1 MKNMSQALIEP
12 KGLEEDECRI
22 RVGPDDKHILMRSS
36 ETILAA
42 SLREGIPHAYACGG
56 RARCSIC
63 RISVEE
69 GLEFCSPRSKGERM
83 VAERLNF
90 SPETR
95 LACQTK
101 ITGNVNVRRL
111 VVDDDDIEFTRTI
124 AEGPRP
130 ASIGEEKKLAI
141 LFADV
146 RSFTALSERM
156 SPYDVIY
163 FLNRY
168 FHLASKVIE
177 SYGGYVDNYMGDGLL
192 AVFGHDDA
200 PDAAFR
206 AVSAALT
213 TLEEVDKRSR
223 HFEQLY
229 GVNVRIGVG
238 IHHGNVVVGMIGA
251 GDRRRTTVIGDPV
264 NFASRIES
272 ANKKYGT
279 ELLVSNEVHRLVA
292 DRIIVGRRI
301 EHVAIEGKTG
311 EHVLYEVKTLKNPN
325 NEQSV

>member
-1 MKNMSQALIEP
+1 MASVY
-12 KGLEEDECRI
+12 
-22 RVGPDDKHILMRSS
+22 VGPDDKQIVMRGS

-69 GLEFCSPRSKGERM
+69 GLEFCSPRSKGERI
-83 VAERLNF
+83 VAERLGF

-101 ITGNVNVRRL
+101 ISGDVNVRRL
-111 VVDDDDIEFTRTI
+111 VVDDDDIEFTRGI
-124 AEGPRP
+124 AAGPRP

-141 LFADV
+141 MFADV
-146 RSFTALSERM
+146 RGFTALSEPM

-168 FHLASKVIE
+168 FHLTSKVIE
-177 SYGGYVDNYMGDGLL
+177 SYGGYIDNYMGDGLMAL
-192 AVFGHDDA
+192 FGQDDA

-213 TLEEVDKRSR
+213 MLEEVQKRSK
-223 HFEQLY
+223 HFEELY
-229 GVNVRIGVG
+229 GVSVRIGIG
-238 IHHGNVVVGMIGA
+238 INYGNAVVGMIGA
-251 GDRRRTTVIGDPV
+251 GDRQRMTAIGDAV

-279 ELLVSNEVHRLVA
+279 ELLISNEVHRSIA
-292 DRIIVGRRI
+292 DRITVGRQI
-301 EHVAIEGKTG
+301 EHVVIEGKTG
-311 EHVLYEVKTLKNPN
+311 QRVLHEVKGLRKAR
-325 NEQSV
+325 E

>member
-1 MKNMSQALIEP
+1 MASVH
-12 KGLEEDECRI
+12 
-22 RVGPDDKHILMRSS
+22 VGPDNKQIVMCGS
-36 ETILAA
+36 EAILAA

-69 GLEFCSPRSKGERM
+69 GLEFCSPRSKGERI

-101 ITGNVNVRRL
+101 ITGDVNVRRL
-111 VVDDDDIEFTRTI
+111 VVDDDDIEFTRGI

-130 ASIGEEKKLAI
+130 ASIGEEKKLAV

-146 RSFTALSERM
+146 RGFTALSERM

-168 FHLASKVIE
+168 FHLTSQVIE
-177 SYGGYVDNYMGDGLL
+177 SYGGYVDNYMGDGLMAL
-192 AVFGHDDA
+192 FGHDDA

-213 TLEEVDKRSR
+213 MLEEVEKRSR
-223 HFEQLY
+223 HFEELY
-229 GVNVRIGVG
+229 GVSVRIGVG
-238 IHHGNVVVGMIGA
+238 IHQGNVVVGMIGA
-251 GDRRRTTVIGDPV
+251 GERQRMTVIGDAV

-272 ANKKYGT
+272 ANKKFGT
-279 ELLVSNEVHRLVA
+279 ELLISNEVHRHIA
-292 DRIIVGRRI
+292 DRITVGRQI
-301 EHVAIEGKTG
+301 EHVLIEGKTG
-311 EHVLYEVKTLKNPN
+311 QHVLHEVKGLRKAG
-325 NEQSV
+325 E

>member
-1 MKNMSQALIEP
+1 MASIH
-12 KGLEEDECRI
+12 
-22 RVGPDDKHILMRSS
+22 VGPDNKQIVMCGS

-101 ITGNVNVRRL
+101 ITGDVNVRRL
-111 VVDDDDIEFTRTI
+111 VVDDDDIEFTRGI

-130 ASIGEEKKLAI
+130 ASIGEEKNLAI

-146 RSFTALSERM
+146 RGFTALSERM

-168 FHLASKVIE
+168 FHLTNKVIE
-177 SYGGYVDNYMGDGLL
+177 SYGGYIDNYMGDGLIAL
-192 AVFGHDDA
+192 FGHDDA

-213 TLEEVDKRSR
+213 MLEEVQKRSR
-223 HFEQLY
+223 HFEDLY
-229 GVNVRIGVG
+229 GVSVRIGVG
-238 IHHGNVVVGMIGA
+238 IHHGHVVVGMIGA
-251 GDRRRTTVIGDPV
+251 GDRQRMTVIGDAV
-264 NFASRIES
+264 NFASRIEA

-279 ELLVSNEVHRLVA
+279 ELLISNEVHRCIA
-292 DRIIVGRRI
+292 ERITVGRQI
-301 EHVAIEGKTG
+301 EHVVIEGKTG
-311 EHVLYEVKTLKNPN
+311 QHVLHEVKGLRRRG
-325 NEQSV
+325 NE

>member
-1 MKNMSQALIEP
+1 MASIH
-12 KGLEEDECRI
+12 
-22 RVGPDDKHILMRSS
+22 VGPDDKQIVMCGS

-69 GLEFCSPRSKGERM
+69 GLEFCSPRSKGERI

-101 ITGNVNVRRL
+101 ITGDVNVRRL
-111 VVDDDDIEFTRTI
+111 VVDDDDIEFTRGI

-168 FHLASKVIE
+168 FHLTSNVIE
-177 SYGGYVDNYMGDGLL
+177 SYGGYVDNYMGDGLMAL
-192 AVFGHDDA
+192 FGHDDA

-213 TLEEVDKRSR
+213 MLEEVEKRSR
-223 HFEQLY
+223 HFEELY
-229 GVNVRIGVG
+229 GVSVRIGIG
-238 IHHGNVVVGMIGA
+238 IHHGNVVVGTIGA
-251 GDRRRTTVIGDPV
+251 GDRQHMTAIGDAV
-264 NFASRIES
+264 NFASRIET
-272 ANKKYGT
+272 ANKTYGT
-279 ELLVSNEVHRLVA
+279 ELLISNEVHRCIA
-292 DRIIVGRRI
+292 ERITVGRQI
-301 EHVAIEGKTG
+301 EHVVIEGKTG
-311 EHVLYEVKTLKNPN
+311 QHVLHEVKGLRKSR
-325 NEQSV
+325 E

>member
-1 MKNMSQALIEP
+1 VASIH
-12 KGLEEDECRI
+12 
-22 RVGPDDKHILMRSS
+22 VVPDDRQIVMRGS
-36 ETILAA
+36 ETMLAA

-69 GLEFCSPRSKGERM
+69 GLEFCSPRSKGERI
-83 VAERLNF
+83 VAERLNLC
-90 SPETR
+90 PETR

-101 ITGNVNVRRL
+101 ITGNVKVRRL
-111 VVDDDDIEFTRTI
+111 IVDDDDIEFTRAI
-124 AEGPRP
+124 AAGPRP
-130 ASIGEEKKLAI
+130 ASIGEEKNLAI

-146 RSFTALSERM
+146 RGFTALSERM

-177 SYGGYVDNYMGDGLL
+177 NHGGYVDNYMGDGLMAL
-192 AVFGHDDA
+192 FGHDDA

-206 AVSAALT
+206 AVSAGLT
-213 TLEEVDKRSR
+213 MLEEVEKRSR
-223 HFEQLY
+223 HFKELY
-229 GVNVRIGVG
+229 GVSVRIGLGVD
-238 IHHGNVVVGMIGA
+238 HGNVVVGTIGA
-251 GDRRRTTVIGDPV
+251 GDRQRMTAIGDAV

-279 ELLVSNEVHRLVA
+279 ELLISNEVHRRIA
-292 DRIIVGRRI
+292 DRITVGRRI
-301 EHVAIEGKTG
+301 QHVAIEGKTG
-311 EHVLYEVKTLKNPN
+311 QHVLYEVKKLRSRN
-325 NEQSV
+325 ND

>member
-1 MKNMSQALIEP
+1 MASVH
-12 KGLEEDECRI
+12 
-22 RVGPDDKHILMRSS
+22 VGPDDKQIVMRDS

-63 RISVEE
+63 RISVEG
-69 GLEFCSPRSKGERM
+69 GLEFCSPRSKGERI

-90 SPETR
+90 GPETR

-101 ITGNVNVRRL
+101 ITGDVNVRRL
-111 VVDDDDIEFTRTI
+111 VIDDDDIEFTRGI

-146 RSFTALSERM
+146 RGFTALSERM

-168 FHLASKVIE
+168 FHLTSKVIE
-177 SYGGYVDNYMGDGLL
+177 SYGGYVDNYMGDGLMAL
-192 AVFGHDDA
+192 FGHDDA
-200 PDAAFR
+200 PDVAFR

-213 TLEEVDKRSR
+213 MLEEVEKRSR
-223 HFEQLY
+223 HFEELY
-229 GVNVRIGVG
+229 GVSVRIGVG
-238 IHHGNVVVGMIGA
+238 IHYGNVVVGMIGA
-251 GDRRRTTVIGDPV
+251 GDRQRMTVIGDAV
-264 NFASRIES
+264 NFASRIEA
-272 ANKKYGT
+272 ANKRFGT
-279 ELLVSNEVHRLVA
+279 ELLISNEVHRRIA
-292 DRIIVGRRI
+292 DRIIVGRQI
-301 EHVAIEGKTG
+301 EHAVIEGKTG
-311 EHVLYEVKTLKNPN
+311 QHVLHEVKRLRKTG
-325 NEQSV
+325 E

>member
-1 MKNMSQALIEP
+1 VASVQ
-12 KGLEEDECRI
+12 
-22 RVGPDDKHILMRSS
+22 VGPDNKQIVMCGS

-42 SLREGIPHAYACGG
+42 SLREGILHAYACGG

-69 GLEFCSPRSKGERM
+69 GLEFCSPRSKGEQI
-83 VAERLNF
+83 VAARLNF

-101 ITGNVNVRRL
+101 ITGHVNVRRL
-111 VVDDDDIEFTRTI
+111 VVDDDDIEFTRGI

-168 FHLASKVIE
+168 FHLTSNVIE
-177 SYGGYVDNYMGDGLL
+177 SYGGYVDNYMGDGLMAL
-192 AVFGHDDA
+192 FGHDDA

-213 TLEEVDKRSR
+213 MLEEVEKRSR
-223 HFEQLY
+223 HFEELY
-229 GVNVRIGVG
+229 GVSVRIGVG
-238 IHHGNVVVGMIGA
+238 IHQGNVVVGMIGA
-251 GDRRRTTVIGDPV
+251 GERQRMTVIGDAV
-264 NFASRIES
+264 NFASRIEA
-272 ANKKYGT
+272 ANKKFGT
-279 ELLVSNEVHRLVA
+279 ELLISNEVHRRIA
-292 DRIIVGRRI
+292 DRITVGRQI
-301 EHVAIEGKTG
+301 EHVVIEGKTG
-311 EHVLYEVKTLKNPN
+311 QHVLHEVKGLRKAG
-325 NEQSV
+325 E

>member
-1 MKNMSQALIEP
+1 MATVHL
-12 KGLEEDECRI
+12 
-22 RVGPDDKHILMRSS
+22 GPDDKQIVMRGS

-63 RISVEE
+63 RISVGE
-69 GLEFCSPRSKGERM
+69 GLEFCSPRSKSERM

-90 SPETR
+90 SPEIR

-101 ITGNVNVRRL
+101 ITGDVNVQRL
-111 VVDDDDIEFTRTI
+111 VVDDADIEFTRGI
-124 AEGPRP
+124 AAGPRP

-146 RSFTALSERM
+146 RGFTALSERM
-156 SPYDVIY
+156 SPYDVVY

-168 FHLASKVIE
+168 FHLTTKVIE
-177 SYGGYVDNYMGDGLL
+177 SCGGYVDNYMGDGLMAL
-192 AVFGHDDA
+192 FGHDDA

-213 TLEEVDKRSR
+213 MLEEVEKRSR
-223 HFEQLY
+223 HFEELY
-229 GVNVRIGVG
+229 GVRIRIGVG

-251 GDRRRTTVIGDPV
+251 GNRQRMTAIGDAV

-272 ANKKYGT
+272 ANKKFGT
-279 ELLVSNEVHRLVA
+279 ELLISNEVHRRIA
-292 DRIIVGRRI
+292 DRITVGRQI
-301 EHVAIEGKTG
+301 EHAVIEGKTG
-311 EHVLYEVKTLKNPN
+311 QYVLREVKGLRKAG
-325 NEQSV
+325 NE

>member
-1 MKNMSQALIEP
+1 MASVH
-12 KGLEEDECRI
+12 
-22 RVGPDDKHILMRSS
+22 VGPDDKQIVMRDS

-69 GLEFCSPRSKGERM
+69 GLEFCSPRSKGERI

-90 SPETR
+90 SAETR

-101 ITGNVNVRRL
+101 ITGDVNVRRL
-111 VVDDDDIEFTRTI
+111 VVDDDEIEFTRAI

-130 ASIGEEKKLAI
+130 ASIGEEKNLAI

-146 RSFTALSERM
+146 RGFTALSERM

-168 FHLASKVIE
+168 FYLTSKVIE
-177 SYGGYVDNYMGDGLL
+177 SYGGYVDNYMGDGLMAL
-192 AVFGHDDA
+192 FGHDDA

-213 TLEEVDKRSR
+213 MLEEVEKRSR
-223 HFEQLY
+223 HFEELY
-229 GVNVRIGVG
+229 GVSVRIGVG

-251 GDRRRTTVIGDPV
+251 GERQRMTVIGDAV
-264 NFASRIES
+264 NFASRIEA
-272 ANKKYGT
+272 ANKKFGT
-279 ELLVSNEVHRLVA
+279 ELLISNEVHRHIA
-292 DRIIVGRRI
+292 DRITVGRQI
-301 EHVAIEGKTG
+301 EHVVIEGKTG
-311 EHVLYEVKTLKNPN
+311 QHVLHEVKGLRKAG
-325 NEQSV
+325 NE

>member
-1 MKNMSQALIEP
+1 VASIH
-12 KGLEEDECRI
+12 
-22 RVGPDDKHILMRSS
+22 VGPDEKQIVMRGS

-42 SLREGIPHAYACGG
+42 SLREGIQHAYACGG

-69 GLEFCSPRSKGERM
+69 GLEFCGPRSKGERL
-83 VAERLNF
+83 VAERLKL

-101 ITGNVNVRRL
+101 ITGDVKVRRL
-111 VVDDDDIEFTRTI
+111 VIDDDDIEFTRGI

-130 ASIGEEKKLAI
+130 ASIGEEKNLAI

-146 RSFTALSERM
+146 RGFTALSERM

-168 FHLASKVIE
+168 FHLTSKVIE
-177 SYGGYVDNYMGDGLL
+177 NYGGYVENYMGDGMMAL
-192 AVFGHDDA
+192 FGHDDV

-206 AVSAALT
+206 AVSAGLT
-213 TLEEVDKRSR
+213 MLEEVEKRSR
-223 HFEQLY
+223 QFEELY
-229 GVNVRIGVG
+229 GLSVRIGVG
-238 IHHGNVVVGMIGA
+238 IHHGNVVVGTIGA
-251 GDRRRTTVIGDPV
+251 GDRQRITAIGDSV

-272 ANKKYGT
+272 ANKRYGT
-279 ELLVSNEVHRLVA
+279 ELLISNEVHRRIA
-292 DRIIVGRRI
+292 DRITVGRRI
-301 EHVAIEGKTG
+301 QHVVIEGKTG
-311 EHVLYEVKTLKNPN
+311 QHVLYEVKRLRSRN
-325 NEQSV
+325 NE

>member
-1 MKNMSQALIEP
+1 MASIH
-12 KGLEEDECRI
+12 
-22 RVGPDDKHILMRSS
+22 VGPDDKQFVMCGS

-63 RISVEE
+63 RISVED
-69 GLEFCSPRSKGERM
+69 GLEFCSPRSKGERV

-95 LACQTK
+95 LACQTR
-101 ITGNVNVRRL
+101 ITGDVNVRRL
-111 VVDDDDIEFTRTI
+111 VVDEDEIEFTRGI

-130 ASIGEEKKLAI
+130 ASLGEEKKLAI

-146 RSFTALSERM
+146 RGFTALSERM

-168 FHLASKVIE
+168 FYLTSNVIE
-177 SYGGYVDNYMGDGLL
+177 SYGGYVDNYMGDGLMAL
-192 AVFGHDDA
+192 FGHDDA

-213 TLEEVDKRSR
+213 MLQEVEKRSR
-223 HFEQLY
+223 HFEELY
-229 GVNVRIGVG
+229 GVSVRIGVG
-238 IHHGNVVVGMIGA
+238 IHQGNVVVGMIGA
-251 GDRRRTTVIGDPV
+251 GERQRMTVIGDAV
-264 NFASRIES
+264 NFASRIEA

-279 ELLVSNEVHRLVA
+279 ELLISNEVHRGIA
-292 DRIIVGRRI
+292 DRITVGKQI
-301 EHVAIEGKTG
+301 EHAVIEGKTG
-311 EHVLYEVKTLKNPN
+311 QHVLHEVKGLRKAGD
-325 NEQSV
+325 E

>member
-1 MKNMSQALIEP
+1 MGSVHI
-12 KGLEEDECRI
+12 
-22 RVGPDDKHILMRSS
+22 GPDDKQIIMRGS
-36 ETILAA
+36 ESILAA

-69 GLEFCSPRSKGERM
+69 GLEFCSPRSKGERI

-95 LACQTK
+95 LACQTRT
-101 ITGNVNVRRL
+101 TGNVKVRRL
-111 VVDDDDIEFTRTI
+111 VVDDDDIQFTRGI
-124 AEGPRP
+124 AAGPRP

-146 RSFTALSERM
+146 RGFTALSERM
-156 SPYDVIY
+156 SPYDVVY

-168 FHLASKVIE
+168 FNLTSKVIE
-177 SYGGYVDNYMGDGLL
+177 SFGGYVDNYMGDGLMAL
-192 AVFGHDDA
+192 FGHDYA

-213 TLEEVDKRSR
+213 MLQEVKTRSR

-229 GVNVRIGVG
+229 GVSVRIGIG
-238 IHHGNVVVGMIGA
+238 IHQGNVVVGMIGA
-251 GDRRRTTVIGDPV
+251 GDRRRMTVIGDAV
-264 NFASRIES
+264 NFASRIEA

-279 ELLVSNEVHRLVA
+279 ELLISNEVHRCIV
-292 DRIIVGRRI
+292 DRITVGRQI
-301 EHVAIEGKTG
+301 DAVIEGKTG
-311 EHVLYEVKTLKNPN
+311 QHVLHEVKGLRA
-325 NEQSV
+325 SSL

>member
-1 MKNMSQALIEP
+1 MASIH
-12 KGLEEDECRI
+12 
-22 RVGPDDKHILMRSS
+22 VGPDDKQFVMCGS

-63 RISVEE
+63 RISVED
-69 GLEFCSPRSKGERM
+69 GLEFCSPRSKGERV

-95 LACQTK
+95 LACQTR
-101 ITGNVNVRRL
+101 ITGDVNVRRL
-111 VVDDDDIEFTRTI
+111 VVDEDEIEFTRGI

-130 ASIGEEKKLAI
+130 ASLGEEKKLAI

-146 RSFTALSERM
+146 RGFTALSERM

-168 FHLASKVIE
+168 FYLTSNVIE
-177 SYGGYVDNYMGDGLL
+177 SYGGYVDNYMGDGLMAL
-192 AVFGHDDA
+192 FGHDDA

-213 TLEEVDKRSR
+213 MLQEVEKRSR
-223 HFEQLY
+223 HFEELY
-229 GVNVRIGVG
+229 GVSVRIGVG
-238 IHHGNVVVGMIGA
+238 IHQGNVVVGMIGA
-251 GDRRRTTVIGDPV
+251 GERQRMTVIGDAV
-264 NFASRIES
+264 NFASRIEA

-279 ELLVSNEVHRLVA
+279 ELLISNEVHQCIG
-292 DRIIVGRRI
+292 DQITVGRQI
-301 EHVAIEGKTG
+301 EHAVIEGKTG
-311 EHVLYEVKTLKNPN
+311 QHVLHEVKGLRKAVV
-325 NEQSV
+325 S

>member
-1 MKNMSQALIEP
+1 MASVH
-12 KGLEEDECRI
+12 
-22 RVGPDDKHILMRSS
+22 VGPDDKQIVVSGS

-42 SLREGIPHAYACGG
+42 SLREGITHAYACGG

-63 RISVEE
+63 RITVEE
-69 GLEFCSPRSKGERM
+69 GLEFCSPRSKGERI

-101 ITGNVNVRRL
+101 ITGDVHVRRL
-111 VVDDDDIEFTRTI
+111 VVDHDDIEFTRGI

-130 ASIGEEKKLAI
+130 SSIGEEKKLAI

-146 RSFTALSERM
+146 RGFTSLTEPM

-168 FHLASKVIE
+168 FHLTNKVIE
-177 SYGGYVDNYMGDGLL
+177 SYGGYVDNYMGDGLMAL
-192 AVFGHDDA
+192 FGHDDA

-206 AVSAALT
+206 AVCAALT
-213 TLEEVDKRSR
+213 MLEEVEKRSR
-223 HFEQLY
+223 HFEELY
-229 GVNVRIGVG
+229 GVKVHIGIG

-251 GDRRRTTVIGDPV
+251 GDRQRTTAIGDAV
-264 NFASRIES
+264 NFASRIEA

-279 ELLVSNEVHRLVA
+279 ELLISNEVYR
-292 DRIIVGRRI
+292 RIAARITVGRQI
-301 EHVAIEGKTG
+301 EDAVIEGKTG
-311 EHVLYEVKTLKNPN
+311 QHALREVKGLRKAG
-325 NEQSV
+325 E

>member
-1 MKNMSQALIEP
+1 VASIH
-12 KGLEEDECRI
+12 I
-22 RVGPDDKHILMRSS
+22 RPDNKEIVMRGS
-36 ETILAA
+36 ETVLAA

-69 GLEFCSPRSKGERM
+69 GLEFCTPRSKGERT

-90 SPETR
+90 GPETR

-101 ITGNVNVRRL
+101 IRGSVKVRRL
-111 VVDDDDIEFTRTI
+111 VVDDDDVEFTRAI

-130 ASIGEEKKLAI
+130 ASLGQEKKLTI

-146 RSFTALSERM
+146 RGFTALSERM

-168 FHLASKVIE
+168 FHHTSKVIE
-177 SYGGYVDNYMGDGLL
+177 SYGGYVDNYMGDGLMAL
-192 AVFGHDDA
+192 FGHDDA

-206 AVSAALT
+206 AVGAALT
-213 TLEEVDKRSR
+213 MLEEVEKRSR
-223 HFEQLY
+223 HFEELY
-229 GVNVRIGVG
+229 GVSVHIGVG
-238 IHHGNVVVGMIGA
+238 IHHGNVVVGNIGA
-251 GDRRRTTVIGDPV
+251 GDRQRMTVIGDAV
-264 NFASRIES
+264 NFASRIER

-279 ELLVSNEVHRLVA
+279 ELLISNDVYRCIG
-292 DRIIVGRRI
+292 DRITVGRQI
-301 EHVAIEGKTG
+301 EHVVIEGKTG
-311 EHVLYEVKTLKNPN
+311 EHVLHEVKGLRTAGERSRGPRSCGSDK
-325 NEQSV
+325 

>member
-1 MKNMSQALIEP
+1 MASVY
-12 KGLEEDECRI
+12 
-22 RVGPDDKHILMRSS
+22 VGPDDKQIVMRGS

-69 GLEFCSPRSKGERM
+69 GLEFCSPRSKGERI

-101 ITGNVNVRRL
+101 ITGDVNVRRL
-111 VVDDDDIEFTRTI
+111 VVDDDDIEFTRGI
-124 AEGPRP
+124 AAGPRP

-141 LFADV
+141 MFADV
-146 RSFTALSERM
+146 RGFTALSERM

-168 FHLASKVIE
+168 FHLTSKVIE
-177 SYGGYVDNYMGDGLL
+177 SYGGYVDNYMGDGLMAL
-192 AVFGHDDA
+192 FGHDDA

-213 TLEEVDKRSR
+213 MLEEVEKRSR
-223 HFEQLY
+223 HFEELY
-229 GVNVRIGVG
+229 GVSVRIGIG
-238 IHHGNVVVGMIGA
+238 IHYGNVVVGMIGA
-251 GDRRRTTVIGDPV
+251 GDRQRMTVIGDAV
-264 NFASRIES
+264 NFASRIEA
-272 ANKKYGT
+272 ANKKFGT
-279 ELLVSNEVHRLVA
+279 ELLISNEVHR
-292 DRIIVGRRI
+292 RIANRITVGRQI
-301 EHVAIEGKTG
+301 AHVVIEGKTG
-311 EHVLYEVKTLKNPN
+311 QHVLHEVKGLRKAG
-325 NEQSV
+325 E